1 MLSGAI
7 IVMVISIT
15 AGTAIRVWAFAIFA
29 FFVATGLGVVT
40 FTQGSSLIAA
50 ALSSIAVLAL
60 MEVSYLVGVFLAGL
74 WRRTR
79 KLPKN
84 GSTADAAHAA
94 DEHRGS

>member
-7 IVMVISIT
+7 VVMVISIT
-15 AGTAIRVWAFAIFA
+15 AGTAIRVWAFALFA
-29 FFVATGLGVVT
+29 VFVATGLGIVT

-50 ALSSIAVLAL
+50 MLSSIAILAL
-60 MEVSYLVGVFLAGL
+60 MEVSYLVGVFLSGL
-74 WRRTR
+74 WHRTR

-84 GSTADAAHAA
+84 GSAADPAHVT

>member
-7 IVMVISIT
+7 VVMLISIT

-40 FTQGSSLIAA
+40 FTGGSSLIAA
-50 ALSSIAVLAL
+50 TLSSMAILAL
-60 MEVSYLVGVFLAGL
+60 MEVSYLVGVFLSGL

-79 KLPKN
+79 KFPKS
-84 GSTADAAHAA
+84 GSTADAAHAT

>member
-7 IVMVISIT
+7 VVMAISIT

-29 FFVATGLGVVT
+29 FFVATGLGIVT

-50 ALSSIAVLAL
+50 TLSSVAILAL
-60 MEVSYLVGVFLAGL
+60 MEVSYLVGVFLSGL

-79 KLPKN
+79 KLRKN
-84 GSTADAAHAA
+84 GSVADPARVT
-94 DEHRGS
+94 DKHRGS